1 MKIFFQGGD
10 RLEESCKKWA
20 KFLKLNKRD
29 HKKVAVLAV

>member
-10 RLEESCKKWA
+10 RVEESCKKWA
-20 KFLKLNKRD
+20 KFLKLTRD